1 MRPLI
6 LEYAEK
12 TNDNSL
18 DFSMVE
24 YSYEQNLTVL
34 KGSLVPAV
42 KFMSLETTTFTK
54 SDGESS
60 DTDEQPLSHINDL
73 KTLFDTSTETKT
85 FSETT
90 DSDISSSNLVISNIK
105 NLFDTATKTAVSV
118 GEDSDTDT
126 DYNIKALRTLLDTKT
141 LTENV
146 ETSSDNDK

>member
-1 MRPLI
+1 MKPLI

-12 TNDNSL
+12 VNGDPL

-24 YSYEQNLTVL
+24 YSYDQNLTVL
-34 KGSLVPAV
+34 KSSLVPAV

-60 DTDEQPLSHINDL
+60 DTDEQPLSRINDL
-73 KTLFDTSTETKT
+73 KSLLDTSTETKT
-85 FSETT
+85 FSETS
-90 DSDISSSNLVISNIK
+90 DSDISANLVISNIN
-105 NLFDTATKTAVSV
+105 NLLDTATKTAVSV

-126 DYNIKALRTLLDTKT
+126 DYNIKALRKLLDTKT

-146 ETSSDNDK
+146 ETSSDNDR